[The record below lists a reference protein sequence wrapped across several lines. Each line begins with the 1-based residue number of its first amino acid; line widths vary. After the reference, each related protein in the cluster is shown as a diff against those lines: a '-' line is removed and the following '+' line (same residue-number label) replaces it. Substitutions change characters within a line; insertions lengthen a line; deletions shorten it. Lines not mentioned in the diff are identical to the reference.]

1 MRALAL
7 LLTMM
12 VLLGP
17 PARAQESRNLFLP
30 AGHVEARLLERARR
44 HAARD
49 ETDQALTVFAELIE
63 RQPDFASAITE
74 RAFLR
79 EKTGDLAG
87 ARADYER
94 VLQLTPGR
102 ENAWSHTAWIRALMK
117 DDLDEAARRC
127 DHALAIR
134 RSLDAIDSCGFVAFQ
149 RGDYATASAL
159 YDEALRV
166 SPRSDSSRYMR
177 GLARLRQG
185 QEAEGRADITKALKG
200 TPSLAELWAKRGA
213 PAP

>member
-1 MRALAL
+1 MRAMVL
-7 LLTMM
+7 LVMM
-12 VLLGP
+12 VLL
-17 PARAQESRNLFLP
+17 ATFVRAEESRTLFLP
-30 AGHVEARLLERARR
+30 AGRAESRLLESARR
-44 HAARD
+44 HVARG
-49 ETDQALTVFAELIE
+49 ETDQAMAIFAELIE

-79 EKTGDLAG
+79 EKLGDLAG
-87 ARADYER
+87 AKADYER
-94 VLQLTPGR
+94 VLELAPMR
-102 ENAWSHTAWIRALMK
+102 EKSWSHTAWIRALMK
-117 DDLDEAARRC
+117 ADLEEAARRC
-127 DHALAIR
+127 DRALAIS
-134 RSLDAIDSCGFVAFQ
+134 RSLDAIDSCRFVAFQ

-177 GLARLRQG
+177 GLTHLRQG
-185 QEAEGRADITKALKG
+185 QEAEGHADIAKALKG